1 MRVFGGADAGT
12 GLWRGEM
19 RRRAYCSG
27 PLFCPEEVA
36 VMSDI
41 ALVLEENGFETF
53 LPQRDGVEAFVMN
66 AVNSSLANSIVL
78 RPVTRLINKAIFAM
92 DIYQVVERCDCLVFN
107 MNGRVPD
114 EGGVV
119 EAAVAFAYGK
129 PVVIYRS
136 ECPGANGGRANPMQQ
151 GAFSVFP
158 VADEIEKIPGLLVG
172 EMRDA
177 EPGRIPDGDGIPPRV
192 RKTVAFGRS
201 VCWLLEYIQFL
212 KPKNKLVS

>member
-1 MRVFGGADAGT
+1 
-12 GLWRGEM
+12 M

-27 PLFCPEEVA
+27 PLFCPEEA
-36 VMSDI
+36 TAMYDI
-41 ALVLEENGFETF
+41 ASVLEENGFETF

-78 RPVTRLINKAIFAM
+78 GPVTRLINKAIFAL

-119 EAAVAFAYGK
+119 EAAVAFAFGK
-129 PVVIYRS
+129 PVVIYMS
-136 ECPGANGGRANPMQQ
+136 ERLMLH
-151 GAFSVFP
+151 GAFSGFP
-158 VADEIEKIPGLLVG
+158 VADEIEKIPGVLVG

-177 EPGRIPDGDGIPPRV
+177 EPGWIPDGGGIPSRV
-192 RKTVAFGRS
+192 KKTMAFGRS
-201 VCWLLEYIQFL
+201 VCWLLKYIQFL
-212 KPKNKLVS
+212 KPKNRLFS

>member
-1 MRVFGGADAGT
+1 MK
-12 GLWRGEM
+12 
-19 RRRAYCSG
+19 RRAYCSG

-41 ALVLEENGFETF
+41 ASVLEENGFETF

-66 AVNSSLANSIVL
+66 AVNSRLANSIVL
-78 RPVTRLINKAIFAM
+78 SPVTRLINKAIFAV

-119 EAAVAFAYGK
+119 EAAVAFAFGK

-136 ECPGANGGRANPMQQ
+136 KRPDTGGSDGPMLH
-151 GAFSVFP
+151 GAFSAFP

-177 EPGRIPDGDGIPPRV
+177 EPGRIPDGGGIPPRV
-192 RKTVAFGRS
+192 RKTVAFGGS
-201 VCWLLEYIQFL
+201 VCRLLEYIQFL

>member
-1 MRVFGGADAGT
+1 
-12 GLWRGEM
+12 M

-41 ALVLEENGFETF
+41 ASALEENGFETF

-66 AVNSSLANSIVL
+66 AVNSGMASSRALS
-78 RPVTRLINKAIFAM
+78 PVTRLINKAVFAV
-92 DIYQVVERCDCLVFN
+92 DIYQIVERCDCLVFN

-119 EAAVAFAYGK
+119 ETAVAFAFGK
-129 PVVIYRS
+129 PVVIYMS
-136 ECPGANGGRANPMQQ
+136 ERPDTGGSDGPMLY
-151 GAFSVFP
+151 GAFSAFP
-158 VADEIEKIPGLLVG
+158 VANEIEKIPGLLVSG
-172 EMRDA
+172 IRDV
-177 EPGRIPDGDGIPPRV
+177 ETGGIPGGGGIPPRV

-201 VCWLLEYIQFL
+201 VCRLLVYIQFL

>member
-1 MRVFGGADAGT
+1 
-12 GLWRGEM
+12 M

-41 ALVLEENGFETF
+41 ARVLEENGFETF

-66 AVNSSLANSIVL
+66 AVNSSLANSLIL
-78 RPVTRLINKAIFAM
+78 SPVTRVINKSIFAV
-92 DIYQVVERCDCLVFN
+92 DIYQILERCDCLVFN

-119 EAAVAFAYGK
+119 EAAVAFAFGK
-129 PVVIYRS
+129 PVVIYMS
-136 ECPGANGGRANPMQQ
+136 ERTDTGGNDGPLLH
-151 GAFSVFP
+151 GAFSAFP
-158 VADEIEKIPGLLVG
+158 VADEIERIPGLLVG

-177 EPGRIPDGDGIPPRV
+177 EPGRIPDSGGIPPRV
-192 RKTVAFGRS
+192 RKTVAFGRI
-201 VCWLLEYIQFL
+201 VCRLLEYIQFL

>member
-1 MRVFGGADAGT
+1 MK
-12 GLWRGEM
+12 
-19 RRRAYCSG
+19 RRAYCSG

-41 ALVLEENGFETF
+41 SSVLEKNGFETF

-66 AVNSSLANSIVL
+66 AVNSYLANSIVSS
-78 RPVTRLINKAIFAM
+78 PISRLIHKAAFSV
-92 DIYQVVERCDCLVFN
+92 DIYQIVERCDCLVFN

-119 EAAVAFAYGK
+119 ETAVAFAFGK
-129 PVVIYRS
+129 PVVIYLS
-136 ECPGANGGRANPMQQ
+136 ERPENGGSDGLMLH
-151 GAFSVFP
+151 GAFSAFP

-177 EPGRIPDGDGIPPRV
+177 EPGRIPGGAGIPPRV
-192 RKTVAFGRS
+192 RKTMAFGRR
-201 VCWLLEYIQFL
+201 VCRLLEYIQFL
-212 KPKNKLVS
+212 KPKNKLLS